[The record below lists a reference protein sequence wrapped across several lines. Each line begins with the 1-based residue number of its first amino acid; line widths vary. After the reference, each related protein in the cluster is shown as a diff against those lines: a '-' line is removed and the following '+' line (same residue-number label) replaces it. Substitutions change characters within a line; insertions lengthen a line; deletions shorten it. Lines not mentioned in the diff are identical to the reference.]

1 MALGIFKKAW
11 NTTQLADLT
20 DYFTTFVNSLVTAI
34 TPGIVATTMADYIL
48 KSDNNNTASG
58 TDTVT
63 INGKSGIIEYS
74 TTISGSASRAY
85 TFTNTSV
92 DNQSI
97 IIFSINYTKVVKG
110 LPYIQSYKISG
121 STVTINIANSDT
133 SATDANLFL
142 NFLIVN

>member
-20 DYFTTFVNSLVTAI
+20 DYFTTLVAS
-34 TPGIVATTMADYIL
+34 IVSSTMGNYIL
-48 KSDNNNTASG
+48 KGDNNNTASG

-97 IIFSINYTKVVKG
+97 IMFSINYTKVAKG

-121 STVTINIANSDT
+121 TTVTINIANSDT
-133 SATDANLFL
+133 SATDANIFL
-142 NFLIVN
+142 NFLIIN

>member
-20 DYFTTFVNSLVTAI
+20 DYFTTLVAS
-34 TPGIVATTMADYIL
+34 IVSSTMGNYIL
-48 KSDNNNTASG
+48 KGDNNNTALG
-58 TDTVT
+58 TDTAV

-74 TTISGSASRAY
+74 TAISGSTYRAF

-97 IIFSINYTKVVKG
+97 LMFSINYTKVSRG
-110 LPYIQSYKISG
+110 FPYVQSYKISG
-121 STVTINIANSDT
+121 STVTINIGNMDT
-133 SATDANLFL
+133 GATDANIFL
-142 NFLIVN
+142 NFLIIN

>member
-20 DYFTTFVNSLVTAI
+20 DYFTTFVGALVSTAM
-34 TPGIVATTMADYIL
+34 TNYIL
-48 KSDNNNTASG
+48 KSDNNNTVSG
-58 TDTVT
+58 TDTAT

-74 TTISGSASRAY
+74 TVISGSASRAY

-97 IIFSINYTKVVKG
+97 IMFSINYTKVAKG

-133 SATDANLFL
+133 SATDANIFL
-142 NFLIVN
+142 NFLIIN